1 MLKKFGLPTMVL
13 ATVLAVLSP
22 NAALA
27 KHRRHVRH
35 ERVWSERPPGIHG
48 HIYFGPVRPYG
59 YYDRW
64 GYWHPYG
71 RGYYDIWGY
80 YHPTLISRHGA
91 LQ

>member
-13 ATVLAVLSP
+13 GAVLAVFSP

-35 ERVWSERPPGIHG
+35 ERVWSERPPVGIRG
-48 HIYFGPVRPYG
+48 HVYLGPAPYG

-64 GYWHPYG
+64 GYWHPYR
-71 RGYYDIWGY
+71 RGYWGY
-80 YHPTLISRHGA
+80 
-91 LQ
+91 